1 MVTDEVGLDE
11 VTIVVELDE
20 VVTVDEVFTVN
31 AVVTVDTGHVEVVV
45 VDVVTG
51 RAPLTAIKNR
61 SNEDRL

>member
-1 MVTDEVGLDE
+1 MVDK
-11 VTIVVELDE
+11 

-61 SNEDRL
+61 SNGQTIN

>member
-1 MVTDEVGLDE
+1 MVDK
-11 VTIVVELDE
+11 

-51 RAPLTAIKNR
+51 RAPLTATKNI
-61 SNEDRL
+61 SIEDRQ